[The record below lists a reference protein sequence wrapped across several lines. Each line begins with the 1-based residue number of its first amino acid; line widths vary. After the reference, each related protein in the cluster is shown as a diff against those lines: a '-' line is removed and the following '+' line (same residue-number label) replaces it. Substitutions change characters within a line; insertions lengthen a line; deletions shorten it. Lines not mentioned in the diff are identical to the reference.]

1 MNEEQFKR
9 IEELLQ
15 TLVKINLKGILE
27 SELEDP
33 KMKKLYDLTGQHK
46 VNEISKRVGFSTGKI
61 SQIWQK
67 WESMGLL
74 KRQGK
79 LYKKII

>member
-9 IEELLQ
+9 IEELLE
-15 TLVKINLKGILE
+15 TLVKINLKNIVA

-33 KMKKLYDLTGQHK
+33 KLKKLYDLTGQHK
-46 VNEISKRVGFSTGKI
+46 VNDISKKLGFSTGKI

-74 KRQGK
+74 KKQGK
-79 LYKKII
+79 LYRKIT

>member
-9 IEELLQ
+9 IEELLK
-15 TLVKINLKGILE
+15 TLVKINLKGIVE

-74 KRQGK
+74 KKQGK
-79 LYKKII
+79 LYRKIT